1 MGTLADEIAHTLK
14 HHGVT
19 RAFGIPGGGSSLDIM
34 DAAKRVEIPFT
45 LARTEAAASIMAAV
59 TGELTRAPGAVLVGV
74 GPGASSAVNGIAYAS
89 LERSPMVLFI
99 DGPASSLHQH
109 FDQQA
114 VYAPLA
120 RRTAQLRPGV
130 GAATLSSL
138 LTQSIHAPEGPVVV
152 ELTAGDAASDARAFE
167 PTPHFPDAA
176 PEPADIDGAAAMLA
190 ASRKPAIIVGL
201 EARAHCDAVRA
212 FADAL
217 GAVCFTTYK
226 ASGVIDAKAPH
237 FIGPFTGASGEN
249 KALGD
254 ADLIIGIGFDA
265 IECIPGTWPDGHAPV
280 LMLSEAAPT
289 NPRVPVDFAVTGD
302 LSSTLAALT
311 PKQSNAW
318 RSDDI
323 ATLRGHMND
332 IYAPR
337 GNGFSNA
344 HVVQAMADVVDPATR
359 LCVDA
364 GAHMFAV
371 FGLWPSAKPFGIL
384 KSNGLSSM
392 AYALPAAI
400 ASKLAEPDVPVIAY
414 TGDGGLA
421 MSLGELATATELDLD
436 ITLCVINDAA
446 LSLID
451 IKQQRQQRPSV
462 GVRSPL
468 IDYAAVAQTLGWAS
482 EVIEDADALKL
493 ALRKPGRKLLDIRID
508 PAGYGD
514 ELARLRG

>member
-1 MGTLADEIAHTLK
+1 MSTLADEIAQALK

-19 RAFGIPGGGSSLDIM
+19 RIFGIPGGGSSLDIM
-34 DAAKRVEIPFT
+34 DAAKRADIPFT
-45 LARTEAAASIMAAV
+45 LARTEAAASIMAAA
-59 TGELTRAPGAVLVGV
+59 TGELTQAPGAVLVGV

-120 RRTAQLRPGV
+120 RRTAQLRPDV
-130 GAATLSSL
+130 GAATLDSL
-138 LTQSIHAPEGPVVV
+138 LAHSMTPPEGPVVV
-152 ELTAGDAASDARAFE
+152 ELTAGDAATEARAFAPAPHLPASE
-167 PTPHFPDAA
+167 PSY
-176 PEPADIDGAAAMLA
+176 ADIDGATAMLA
-190 ASRKPAIIVGL
+190 ASQKPAIIVGL
-201 EARAHCDAVRA
+201 EARPYADAVRS
-212 FADAL
+212 FADAV

-226 ASGVIDAKAPH
+226 ASGVIDAKAVT
-237 FIGPFTGASGEN
+237 FIGPFTGAAGEN
-249 KALGD
+249 IALKD
-254 ADLIIGIGFDA
+254 ADLIIGVGFDA
-265 IECIPGTWPDGHAPV
+265 IECIPGIWPDTHAPV

-289 NPRVPVDFAVTGD
+289 NPRVPVAFAVTGN
-302 LSSTLAALT
+302 LPATLAELMPAQ
-311 PKQSNAW
+311 PCAW
-318 RSDDI
+318 PEDDI
-323 ATLRGHMND
+323 ARLRGYMAD

-337 GNGFSNA
+337 GAGFSNA
-344 HVVQAMADVVDPATR
+344 HVVQTMADVVDPATR

-364 GAHMFAV
+364 GAHMFAA
-371 FGLWPSAKPFGIL
+371 FGLWPAAKPYGVL

-400 ASKLAEPDVPVIAY
+400 ASKLAEPDVSVIAY

-421 MSLGELATATELDLD
+421 MCLGELLTAAELDLD
-436 ITLCVINDAA
+436 ITLCVLNDAA

-462 GVRSPL
+462 GVRSPRV
-468 IDYAAVAQTLGWAS
+468 DYAAVAATLGWES
-482 EVIEDADALKL
+482 DVIEDAAALKRAL
-493 ALRKPGRKLLDIRID
+493 AKPGRKLLDIRID